1 MIDAPFLLSII
12 IIMPLLLAVGV
23 VVSVTQRVAIKI
35 APWAA
40 LPALLAGLLLDDG
53 KLQLP
58 GMLINSYLLFDHTGR
73 LFLLMSAILWLA
85 TGLLHQ
91 AHSGALYAQQKIVF
105 KLLAMTGCFFMSL
118 AGDVLMFMTATTL
131 TGYSLYGLLA
141 QEKNTTT
148 REAVNV
154 MLVVL
159 VVSDIVLFELLQL
172 LGMHAVSVDFIA
184 MRQAFV
190 ITEQM
195 NVQFGLL
202 LFGLGAKIGLLG
214 LHFWLIPVFI
224 TSHLALR
231 PALIS
236 FVFSAGFIG
245 WLRLFPLGEVHYPA
259 IGELL
264 QWGAWLMLGY
274 ALLLGVRQIHRR
286 GVLAVLLMIVTALWL
301 SIVAA
306 ILIQPELWLSLNR
319 NLVSAVT
326 QMGLVLS
333 ALMIG
338 QGLHK
343 HKPAWK
349 HRYALTL
356 WLAIFLL
363 TVAPI
368 SLVSHFVSV
377 NSLTVASLWIGAGL
391 MMFILWRTHFML
403 LAAAEASS
411 KSGGHKMRHTDSS
424 VTHYLFS
431 GLVLVGLMTAV
442 PNLKMLSMF
451 TVFSLFLLLGSMLVL
466 AWLTRF
472 YKPTEPSQLMS
483 GFIMQQFK
491 QGRSMI
497 MEMTQYLDIY
507 SNRLQKSIKKRFS
520 PIFVLSHFSR
530 YERSLNRWSVALI
543 IMVLIGLLVSVQG
556 LLNQ

>member
-1 MIDAPFLLSII
+1 MIDVPFLLLLII
-12 IIMPLLLAVGV
+12 IVPLLLTLGV
-23 VVSVTQRVAIKI
+23 VVRVTQRVSIKL

-40 LPALLAGLLLDDG
+40 VPALLAGLLLNDG

-58 GMLINSYLLFDHTGR
+58 GMLINSYLLFDSTGR
-73 LFLLMSAILWLA
+73 LFLLMSAMLWLA

-91 AHSGALYAQQKIVF
+91 AHPGTVYAQQKIVF
-105 KLLAMTGCFFMSL
+105 KLLAMTGCFLMPL
-118 AGDVLMFMTATTL
+118 AGDVLLFMTATTL
-131 TGYSLYGLLA
+131 AGYSLYGLLA
-141 QEKNTTT
+141 QEKNRST

-172 LGMHAVSVDFIA
+172 LGMHAVSLDFVA

-195 NVQFGLL
+195 NFQFGLL

-236 FVFSAGFIG
+236 FVFSAGFIA

-259 IGELL
+259 LGELL

-286 GVLAVLLMIVTALWL
+286 GVLAILLMIVTALWL

-319 NLVSAVT
+319 SLVSAVI

-349 HRYALTL
+349 HRYALTV

-368 SLVSHFVSV
+368 SLASHFVSA
-377 NSLTVASLWIGAGL
+377 NSITAASLWIGAGL
-391 MMFILWRTHFML
+391 MMFLLWRTHFLL
-403 LAAAEASS
+403 LASAEASS
-411 KSGGHKMRHTDSS
+411 QSVSHKRRHSASS

-431 GLVLVGLMTAV
+431 GLVLVALMTAV
-442 PNLKMLSMF
+442 PSLKLLSMV
-451 TVFSLFLLLGSMLVL
+451 TAFSLFLLLGSMLVL
-466 AWLTRF
+466 AWLTRS
-472 YKPTEPSQLMS
+472 YRPTEPSQLTS

-491 QGRSMI
+491 QGRSAI
-497 MEMTQYLDIY
+497 MEATQYLGIY
-507 SNRLQKSIKKRFS
+507 STRLRTGITKRFS
-520 PIFVLSHFSR
+520 PKSVMSHFSW
-530 YERSLNRWSVALI
+530 YERSLSRWSVALM
-543 IMVLIGLLVSVQG
+543 IMMLIGLLVSVQG